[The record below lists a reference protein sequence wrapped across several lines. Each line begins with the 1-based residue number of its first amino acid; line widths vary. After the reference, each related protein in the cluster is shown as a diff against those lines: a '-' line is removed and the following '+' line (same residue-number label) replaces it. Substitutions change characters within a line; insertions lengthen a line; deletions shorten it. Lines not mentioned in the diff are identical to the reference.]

1 MMNLRSPLILTTWK
15 VCSAVLLIGLFTV
28 VHLFRADPASAR
40 IYIDINAPSVQR
52 LKIAIPD
59 FRNFSERG
67 ENPELAAALPS
78 VLSNDLDLSGY
89 FAPMDKHA
97 FLADGQGQAS
107 LDETR
112 FRDWSVIGTDLLVKA
127 GYTCIGQSLE
137 VEVRLYD
144 ILSARQLL
152 GKRFLGRVDEQRTL
166 MHRVGNE
173 IIYLL
178 TGNKGMFL
186 SKITYV
192 GTATGNK
199 EIYIADY
206 DGQNEKQLTSDKTI
220 ALLPRWSPQGD
231 MICFN
236 SYKDGSPMLYLKELL
251 SGKVR
256 RISDRKGLNAG
267 GSWSPDGKSLALG
280 MSHGDNLDIFNIDL
294 TGKVLKRL
302 TNHSS
307 INVSATYSPD
317 GSRFAFV
324 SNRSGTPQIY
334 VKDIAEEREERIT
347 FQGNYN
353 TSPSWSRMNR
363 IVFCGSYEGKFDIFT
378 VDPDGR
384 NLRKLTDGQGDNEE
398 PSWSPDGRYIV
409 FSSSREGGYHLYIMN
424 ANGQNQRRITFMKGQ
439 QTSPSWSP
447 F

>member
-1 MMNLRSPLILTTWK
+1 MILR
-15 VCSAVLLIGLFTV
+15 A
-28 VHLFRADPASAR
+28 FRAVFFVCLIAGIHFFRPAPVAAR

-52 LKIAIPD
+52 IKIAIPD
-59 FRNFSERG
+59 FKSFSEKR
-67 ENPELAAALPS
+67 ENPELAAALPA

-89 FAPMDKHA
+89 FAPMDKSA
-97 FLADGQGQAS
+97 FLGDEKGQSS
-107 LDETR
+107 LEETR
-112 FRDWSVIGTDLLVKA
+112 FRDWSVVGADLLVRA

-137 VEVRLYD
+137 VEVKLYD
-144 ILSARQLL
+144 VHSARQLL
-152 GKRFLGRVDEQRTL
+152 GKRFLGRIDEQRMV

-186 SKITYV
+186 SKFTFV

-199 EIYIADY
+199 EIYVADF
-206 DGQNEKQLTSDKTI
+206 DGHNEKQLTSDKTI

-236 SYKDGSPMLYLKELL
+236 SYRDGSPMLYLKELF
-251 SGKVR
+251 SGKIR
-256 RISDRKGLNAG
+256 RISDGKGLNAG
-267 GSWSPDGKSLALG
+267 GSWLPDGKSLAMC
-280 MSHGDNLDIFNIDL
+280 MSHGDNLDLFNIDL
-294 TGKVLKRL
+294 NGKIVRRL
-302 TNHSS
+302 TNHSG
-307 INVSATYSPD
+307 INVSASFSPD

-324 SNRSGTPQIY
+324 SNRSGTPQLYI
-334 VKDIAEEREERIT
+334 KDMAGDREERIT

-353 TSPSWSRMNR
+353 TSPSWSRLNR
-363 IVFCGSYEGKFDIFT
+363 IAFCGSYEGKFDIFT
-378 VDPDGR
+378 VDPDGG

-398 PSWSPDGRYIV
+398 PAWSPDGRYIV

>member
-1 MMNLRSPLILTTWK
+1 LK
-15 VCSAVLLIGLFTV
+15 VFRAVLLIGLITAV
-28 VHLFRADPASAR
+28 DLFRAGPASAR

-52 LKIAIPD
+52 IKIAIPD
-59 FRNFSERG
+59 FKNFSERS
-67 ENPELAAALPS
+67 ENPELANGLPA

-89 FAPMDKHA
+89 FAPMDKAA
-97 FLADGQGQAS
+97 FLGEDQGRS
-107 LDETR
+107 LEETR
-112 FRDWSVIGTDLLVKA
+112 FRDWSVIGADLLVRA
-127 GYTCIGQSLE
+127 AYTCIGQSLE
-137 VEVRLYD
+137 VEVRLYEVHT
-144 ILSARQLL
+144 ARMLL
-152 GKRFLGRVDEQRTL
+152 GKRFLGKIDDQRTL

-186 SKITYV
+186 SKLTFV

-199 EIYIADY
+199 EIYIVDY
-206 DGQNEKQLTSDKTI
+206 DGHNEKQLTSDKTI

-236 SYKDGSPMLYLKELL
+236 SYKDGSPMLYLKELG

-256 RISDRKGLNAG
+256 RLSDRKGLNAG

-280 MSHGDNLDIFNIDL
+280 MSQGDNLDIFNIDL
-294 TGKVLKRL
+294 SGNIVKRL
-302 TNHSS
+302 TNHSG
-307 INVSATYSPD
+307 INVSASYSPD
-317 GSRFAFV
+317 GSKFAFV

-334 VKDIAEEREERIT
+334 IKDIAGDREERIT

-353 TSPSWSRMNR
+353 TSPSWSRLNR
-363 IVFCGSYEGKFDIFT
+363 VAFCGSYEGKFDIFT
-378 VDPDGR
+378 MDPDGR

-398 PSWSPDGRYIV
+398 PSWSPDGRYIA
-409 FSSSREGGYHLYIMN
+409 FCSNREGGYHLYIMN

>member
-1 MMNLRSPLILTTWK
+1 MMNLRSPLISKTWK
-15 VCSAVLLIGLFTV
+15 TFSAVLLVGLIAVF
-28 VHLFRADPASAR
+28 HLFRADPASAR

-59 FRNFSERG
+59 FKNFSERG
-67 ENPELAAALPS
+67 ENPDLATRLPS
-78 VLSNDLDLSGY
+78 VLSNDLDLSGF
-89 FAPMDKHA
+89 FAPMDKSA
-97 FLADGQGQAS
+97 FLADTQGQAS
-107 LDETR
+107 LEETR

-186 SKITYV
+186 SKITFV
-192 GTATGNK
+192 GTGTGNK

-256 RISDRKGLNAG
+256 RISDRQGLNAG
-267 GSWSPDGKSLALG
+267 GSWAPDGKSLALG
-280 MSHGDNLDIFNIDL
+280 MTHGDNLDIFNIDL
-294 TGKVLKRL
+294 TGKILKRL
-302 TNHSS
+302 TNHSG

-334 VKDIAEEREERIT
+334 IKDMAEDREERIT

-353 TSPSWSRMNR
+353 TSPSWSRLNR
-363 IVFCGSYEGKFDIFT
+363 IAFCGSYEGNFDIFT

-409 FSSSREGGYHLYIMN
+409 FSSNREGGYHLYIMN

>member
-1 MMNLRSPLILTTWK
+1 LT
-15 VCSAVLLIGLFTV
+15 AE
-28 VHLFRADPASAR
+28 PAFAR

-59 FRNFSERG
+59 FKNFSERND
-67 ENPELAAALPS
+67 NPELAAALPA
-78 VLSNDLDLSGY
+78 VLSNDLDLSGF
-89 FAPMDKHA
+89 FAPMDKNA
-97 FLADGQGQAS
+97 FLSDTQGQSS
-107 LDETR
+107 LDENR
-112 FRDWSVIGTDLLVKA
+112 FRDWSVIGADLLVKA
-127 GYTCIGQSLE
+127 GYTCIGQGLE

-144 ILSARQLL
+144 ILSARQVL

-186 SKITYV
+186 SRITFV
-192 GTATGNK
+192 GTATGHK
-199 EIYIADY
+199 EIYTADF
-206 DGQNEKQLTSDKTI
+206 DGHNEKQLTSDKAI
-220 ALLPRWSPQGD
+220 ALLPRWSPLGD
-231 MICFN
+231 VICFN
-236 SYKDGSPMLYLKELL
+236 SYKEGSSMLYLKDLH

-256 RISDRKGLNAG
+256 RLSDRQGFNAG
-267 GSWSPDGKSLALG
+267 GSWAPDGRSLALG

-294 TGKVLKRL
+294 SGKILKRL

-307 INVSATYSPD
+307 INVSASFSPD
-317 GSRFAFV
+317 GSKFAFV
-324 SNRSGTPQIY
+324 SNRSGTPQVY
-334 VKDIAEEREERIT
+334 VKDMAGEREERIT
-347 FQGNYN
+347 FEGNYN
-353 TSPSWSRMNR
+353 TSPSWSKLNR
-363 IVFCGSYEGKFDIFT
+363 IVFCGSYEGRFDIFT

-398 PSWSPDGRYIV
+398 PCWSPDGRYIL
-409 FSSSREGGYHLYIMN
+409 FSSNREGGYHLYIMN

>member
-1 MMNLRSPLILTTWK
+1 MMNLRSLSISRTWK
-15 VCSAVLLIGLFTV
+15 VFSAVFFGWLTIACLLT
-28 VHLFRADPASAR
+28 AEPAFAR

-59 FRNFSERG
+59 FKNFSERND
-67 ENPELAAALPS
+67 NPELAAALPA
-78 VLSNDLDLSGY
+78 VLSNDLDLSGF
-89 FAPMDKHA
+89 FAPMDKNA
-97 FLADGQGQAS
+97 FLSDTQGQSS
-107 LDETR
+107 LDENR
-112 FRDWSVIGTDLLVKA
+112 FRDWSVIGADLLVKA
-127 GYTCIGQSLE
+127 GYTCIGQGLE

-144 ILSARQLL
+144 ILSARQVL

-186 SKITYV
+186 SRITFV
-192 GTATGNK
+192 GTATGHK
-199 EIYIADY
+199 EIYTADF
-206 DGQNEKQLTSDKTI
+206 DGHNEKQLTSDKAI
-220 ALLPRWSPQGD
+220 ALLPRWSPLGD
-231 MICFN
+231 VICFN
-236 SYKDGSPMLYLKELL
+236 SYKEGSSMLYLKDLH

-256 RISDRKGLNAG
+256 RLSDRQGFNAG
-267 GSWSPDGKSLALG
+267 GSWAPDGRSLALG

-294 TGKVLKRL
+294 SGKILKRL

-307 INVSATYSPD
+307 INVSASFSPD
-317 GSRFAFV
+317 GSKFAFV
-324 SNRSGTPQIY
+324 SNRSGTPQVY
-334 VKDIAEEREERIT
+334 VKDMAGEREERIT
-347 FQGNYN
+347 FEGNYN
-353 TSPSWSRMNR
+353 TSPSWSKLNR
-363 IVFCGSYEGKFDIFT
+363 IVFCGSYEGRFDIFT

-398 PSWSPDGRYIV
+398 PCWSPDGRYIL
-409 FSSSREGGYHLYIMN
+409 FSSNREGGYHLYIMN